1 MEKTKKKIL
10 IVEDDEDFLFI
21 LQKKF
26 TDAGF
31 AVVTAQDGEGGA
43 ESAEM
48 ERPDLILSDVLLPKI
63 NGTEMAKKIKAA
75 KIDLPIIFLTN
86 LKDVDAINQEI
97 KSSGYDCLIK
107 SDLHIEDI
115 VTKVKKKLKI

>member
-63 NGTEMAKKIKAA
+63 NGTEMAKKIKAVNA
-75 KIDLPIIFLTN
+75 DLPIIFLTN